1 MQTVKKV
8 ECNRKEFELV
18 DITKLLKM
26 QCPTL
31 VSALEARYSFFKEN
45 IKPSELLDNF
55 ANLEREEQFELSGW
69 IYGGCQHLIDSLGF
83 CGALDYLNLSTL
95 HMMKKLFGGEL
106 EQATTQEMLAFED
119 GYNCALKVK

>member
-1 MQTVKKV
+1 MQTVKEVKG
-8 ECNRKEFELV
+8 NRKEFELV

-31 VSALEARYSFFKEN
+31 VSALEARYPFFEKDV
-45 IKPSELLDNF
+45 KPSKMLEDF
-55 ANLEREEQFELSGW
+55 YSLEREEQFELSGW

-106 EQATTQEMLAFED
+106 EQATTREMIAFED

>member
-31 VSALEARYSFFKEN
+31 VSALETRYPFFKEN
-45 IKPSELLDNF
+45 IKPSELLDDF

-83 CGALDYLNLSTL
+83 CGAMDYFNLINL
-95 HMMKKLFGGEL
+95 HMLKRMLSRDLSE
-106 EQATTQEMLAFED
+106 ATTREMIAFED